1 MATSRKVPILPGRPA
16 ATSRPRRAGG
26 RPPPSS
32 PAPRRRRRR
41 HPARRLQCCASMPNV
56 AGSLPQPAAARPVE
70 AVPEWGARRR
80 KMRTLAIA
88 TGQSGAG
95 AGSQGS
101 RHLGAPLRARGSCAG
116 RGEAGGSPLDRA
128 ARRRGASGWRRG
140 RAASHV
146 VEVTS
151 APSPSTRASAYSP
164 SPPPSSQS
172 SPLVRT
178 RVIPPRPGSL
188 LPRSSS
194 WGAALGV
201 ARPAGEQG
209 DVTPLRAAK
218 GGLARWR
225 ADAPA
230 RAVDLARQ
238 RGARLVGPRKNSTCW
253 RQEAAPVIAREVK
266 VRREHSRDR
275 CAEARRPR
283 PARRA
288 RGTTTRGCQRRRGR
302 APRR

>member
-95 AGSQGS
+95 AGSQGC

-116 RGEAGGSPLDRA
+116 RGGGGRLAAGQGCTASRRLWLATRPSGI
-128 ARRRGASGWRRG
+128 ARRRGHLGSLSQHPRQRLL
-140 RAASHV
+140 SL
-146 VEVTS
+146 S
-151 APSPSTRASAYSP
+151 STIIS
-164 SPPPSSQS
+164 
-172 SPLVRT
+172 VF
-178 RVIPPRPGSL
+178 PPRPD
-188 LPRSSS
+188 PRDPASPRQL
-194 WGAALGV
+194 AA
-201 ARPAGEQG
+201 
-209 DVTPLRAAK
+209 
-218 GGLARWR
+218 
-225 ADAPA
+225 
-230 RAVDLARQ
+230 AVVVVG
-238 RGARLVGPRKNSTCW
+238 RGARCRSPG
-253 RQEAAPVIAREVK
+253 
-266 VRREHSRDR
+266 
-275 CAEARRPR
+275 
-283 PARRA
+283 
-288 RGTTTRGCQRRRGR
+288 GR
-302 APRR
+302 AG